1 MSRTCV
7 KVGNLRKISN
17 DDSIT
22 FEKWLENFDNIYIG
36 RNGRI
41 FINKQIF
48 HYKDSIWKNPYNV
61 EKYGREEC
69 LKLYKEYILDK
80 IKTDPLDYNI
90 TKLEGKNLGCWCNL
104 NETCHSNILLNIIK
118 QTSEI

>member
-7 KVGNLRKISN
+7 KVGNLRSVYN

-22 FEKWLENFDNIYIG
+22 FEKWLENPDNIYVG

-48 HYKDSIWKNPYNV
+48 HYKDSIWKNPYTI
-61 EKYGREEC
+61 KKHGREKC

-80 IKTDPLDYNI
+80 IKSDPLIYDI
-90 TKLEGKNLGCWCNL
+90 TKLKDKNLGCWCKPR
-104 NETCHSNILLNIIK
+104 ETCHSDFILQLLLLYNL
-118 QTSEI
+118 